1 MLALSHNNDA
11 LTLSWWCFRLLPDD
25 SGQGE
30 RGLTFP
36 QSLVLP
42 ETDTA
47 HTPHGFSLPLCD
59 YRRIFPLSI
68 ERNTYHVAF

>member
-11 LTLSWWCFRLLPDD
+11 LTLSWWCFRLLPGD

-59 YRRIFPLSI
+59 CRRIFPLSI